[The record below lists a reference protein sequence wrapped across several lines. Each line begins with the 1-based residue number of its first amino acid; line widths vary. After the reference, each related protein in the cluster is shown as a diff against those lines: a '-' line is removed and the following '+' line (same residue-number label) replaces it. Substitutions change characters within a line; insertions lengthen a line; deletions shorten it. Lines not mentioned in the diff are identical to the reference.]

1 MVHFSS
7 MSMALLRFGTLK
19 EWKTLTIEPKEF
31 TLRTLGMAEERLDQ
45 IILRRCLIDSTNILL
60 VENCPWKKHMRVN

>member
-31 TLRTLGMAEERLDQ
+31 TLRTLTMAEERLDQ
-45 IILRRCLIDSTNILL
+45 IISRRCLIGFTDIL
-60 VENCPWKKHMRVN
+60 W

>member
-19 EWKTLTIEPKEF
+19 EWKTLTIDPKEF
-31 TLRTLGMAEERLDQ
+31 TLRTLGMVKERLHQ
-45 IILRRCLIDSTNILL
+45 IISRRCLIGFTYIIL
-60 VENCPWKKHMRVN
+60 VENCPWKVHT